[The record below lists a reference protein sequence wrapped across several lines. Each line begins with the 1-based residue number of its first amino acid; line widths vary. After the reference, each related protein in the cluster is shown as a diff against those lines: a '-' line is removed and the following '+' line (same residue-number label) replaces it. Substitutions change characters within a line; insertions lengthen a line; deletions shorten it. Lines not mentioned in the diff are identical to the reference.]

1 MARRRFFA
9 APEAFALT
17 AGFVTLGSKETR
29 HLKHVLRMQPGDELF
44 VFDGKGNEY
53 RCQLVAFGVNS
64 ATADI
69 IEQVKIQSR
78 SNLELTLAVGLLKG
92 DKFDLVV
99 QKATELGVNRL
110 IPVTTHR
117 ADVKIRNEDDA
128 EKKISRWRR
137 IAQEAMKQCG
147 RADEVVIDNP
157 IEFHR
162 LIKDKAIA
170 EPRLLFAERD
180 GTSFA
185 QACNLAE
192 SASHITAIV
201 GSEGGWSDDEIRH
214 ARQEAWTIVTL
225 EGRTM
230 RAETAAIVVATLLQ
244 HRFGDLK

>member
-9 APEAFALT
+9 PPEAFALT
-17 AGFVTLGSKETR
+17 SGFVTLGSKETR

-110 IPVTTHR
+110 IPVTTDR
-117 ADVKIRNEDDA
+117 ADVKIRNDDEA
-128 EKKISRWRR
+128 ERKLSRWRR

-147 RADEVVIDNP
+147 RADEVAIENP

-162 LIKDKAIA
+162 LIKDRTIA
-170 EPRLLFAERD
+170 EPRL
-180 GTSFA
+180 
-185 QACNLAE
+185 
-192 SASHITAIV
+192 
-201 GSEGGWSDDEIRH
+201 
-214 ARQEAWTIVTL
+214 
-225 EGRTM
+225 
-230 RAETAAIVVATLLQ
+230 
-244 HRFGDLK
+244 